1 MAVLLEGIGDDWVI
15 MRREGG
21 SPELLTFS
29 SMVDFRRQVT
39 RMLAKAEQARSVKR
53 ESTKLP
59 QASPPPRPTPP
70 PAPPPIQA
78 VIGAA
83 KPTVFRE
90 SKKYPPLPVD
100 ADCRTCGA
108 CCAPKDQRR
117 DTHPA
122 LEPEDV
128 EKIPS
133 VMRKTLIVRDGGHP
147 YIKTK
152 RNADGITVCAALSG
166 SIGKSCKCGIYS
178 KRPMVCVIFEKG
190 SEECLA
196 ARANFGV

>member
-1 MAVLLEGIGDDWVI
+1 MAVLLEGIGDDWVV

-29 SMVDFRRQVT
+29 SMSDFRAQAT
-39 RMLAKAEQARSVKR
+39 RMLAKAEQTRSVKR
-53 ESTKLP
+53 TPVKLP
-59 QASPPPRPTPP
+59 QASQ
-70 PAPPPIQA
+70 APPPPPLSA

-90 SKKYPPLPVD
+90 PEKRQKKQYPPLPDD
-100 ADCRTCGA
+100 ADCRKCGA
-108 CCAPKDQRR
+108 CCGPRDQRK
-117 DTHPA
+117 DTHAA

-128 EKIPS
+128 ANIPS

-152 RNADGITVCAALSG
+152 KNADGHTVCAALSG

-196 ARANFGV
+196 ARASFGV